1 MPDCS
6 VAISDL
12 QPWFG
17 HMGRAECEALLLGCE
32 LDSGD
37 EEDAGVIARIEW
49 RDGATLRG
57 FHLAGGRRV
66 SYSVSCGMAVW
77 WKPRKPRVRIGLA
90 GGAAEG
96 EWICGE
102 APGRCLF
109 RSVWLGTCPLLVR
122 FDRFAV

>member
-1 MPDCS
+1 MPDRS

-17 HMGRAECEALLLGCE
+17 HMGRAECEALLLGCK

-49 RDGATLRG
+49 RDGATLRA

-66 SYSVSCGMAVW
+66 SYSVSCGW
-77 WKPRKPRVRIGLA
+77 LC
-90 GGAAEG
+90 GGSHESRA
-96 EWICGE
+96 
-102 APGRCLF
+102 
-109 RSVWLGTCPLLVR
+109 
-122 FDRFAV
+122 